1 MNICQSKKSI
11 YSIMNN
17 PHFGGIK
24 LTKGKATLFIPEE
37 WINADGSLKG
47 HAQKRWKCE
56 IAKHEEHT
64 KVV

>member
-1 MNICQSKKSI
+1 
-11 YSIMNN
+11 MNN